1 MINPRIVLL
10 VVGLVAT
17 LGALTMVGSLFET
30 NDMGVHLMN
39 GRIAI
44 AMIHNATSV
53 SFNQDEMD
61 LITKLERSL

>member
-1 MINPRIVLL
+1 MMYSFPIEEALELTAR
-10 VVGLVAT
+10 
-17 LGALTMVGSLFET
+17 LGKET
-30 NDMGVHLMN
+30 NDMGIHLMN

-44 AMIHNATSV
+44 AMMHNATSV